1 MAKTYKWRTTFA
13 YQNSLDPNY
22 HLSYGVSP
30 TTYNDWQTA
39 QSGQPGTSGQITYF
53 YRDSNTSYAGEWV
66 DAISSRVA
74 YKVTQT
80 WTTSVDSRNYL
91 TVSVTTV
98 IDSIDR
104 DDIMG
109 NDQNTPGR
117 YINVYK
123 EEGGTAYV
131 SVTDNQVATAH
142 NISGPV
148 NMGTYTFT
156 LAPGQ
161 DLTRN
166 TLYIHNQTVGG
177 SSFDDI
183 WAGVQFQNS
192 LPAETIPGAVYDG
205 SSKWLSHNRAGGDL
219 RIWNGS
225 RWTDNLANIDGGSGV
240 GDPPSLYHDSKWYN
254 QRTFGFE

>member
-1 MAKTYKWRTTFA
+1 MAKNFKWRTTFI
-13 YQNSLDPNY
+13 YKNSLDPNY
-22 HLSYGVSP
+22 HLSYGAVP
-30 TTYNDWQTA
+30 NTYDTWQTA
-39 QSGQPGTSGQITYF
+39 EIGSSGSNTTTYF
-53 YRDSNTSYAGEWV
+53 YRDSNTMYAGEWV
-66 DAISSRVA
+66 DTISSRVA
-74 YKVTQT
+74 YSVTQS
-80 WTTSVDSRNYL
+80 WTTSVDSRNNL

-98 IDSIDR
+98 VNSVVR
-104 DDIMG
+104 DDVRG

-117 YINVYK
+117 NINVYR
-123 EEGGTAYV
+123 EDGGSAYI
-131 SVTDNQVATAH
+131 STTDNLVATAH
-142 NISGPV
+142 TISGSV
-148 NMGTYTFT
+148 SLGTYTFT

-166 TLYIHNQTVGG
+166 TLYIHNQTVGSG
-177 SSFDDI
+177 AFDDI
-183 WAGVQFQNS
+183 WAGVQFQNP

-225 RWTDNLANIDGGSGV
+225 RWTDNLANIDGGAGV

>member
-1 MAKTYKWRTTFA
+1 MAKNFKWRTTFI
-13 YQNSLDPNY
+13 YKNSLDPNY
-22 HLSYGVSP
+22 HLSYGATP
-30 TTYNDWQTA
+30 NTYDTWQTA
-39 QSGQPGTSGQITYF
+39 EIGSSGSNTTTYF
-53 YRDSNTSYAGEWV
+53 YRDSNTMYAGEWV
-66 DAISSRVA
+66 DTISSRVA
-74 YKVTQT
+74 YNVTQS
-80 WTTSVDSRNYL
+80 WTTSVDSRNNL

-98 IDSIDR
+98 VNSVVR
-104 DDIMG
+104 DDIRG

-117 YINVYK
+117 NINVYR
-123 EEGGTAYV
+123 EDGGSAYI
-131 SVTDNQVATAH
+131 STTDNLVATAH
-142 NISGPV
+142 TISGSV
-148 NMGTYTFT
+148 SLGTYTFT

-166 TLYIHNQTVGG
+166 TLYIHNQTVGS

-183 WAGVQFQNS
+183 WAGVQFQNP

>member
-39 QSGQPGTSGQITYF
+39 QSGQPGTSGQIIYF

-66 DAISSRVA
+66 DTISSRVA

-131 SVTDNQVATAH
+131 SVTDNQVAIAH

-161 DLTRN
+161 NLTRN

-205 SSKWLSHNRAGGDL
+205 SSKWLSHNRVGGDL
-219 RIWNGS
+219 RVWNGS

>member
-22 HLSYGVSP
+22 HLSYGISP

-39 QSGQPGTSGQITYF
+39 QSGQPGTCGQITYF

-74 YKVTQT
+74 YKVTQI

>member
-1 MAKTYKWRTTFA
+1 MAKNFKWRTTFI
-13 YQNSLDPNY
+13 YKNSLDPNY
-22 HLSYGVSP
+22 HLSYGATP
-30 TTYNDWQTA
+30 NTYDTWQTA
-39 QSGQPGTSGQITYF
+39 EIGSSGSNTTTYF
-53 YRDSNTSYAGEWV
+53 YRDSNTMYAGEWV

-74 YKVTQT
+74 YSVTQS
-80 WTTSVDSRNYL
+80 WTTSVDSRNNL

-98 IDSIDR
+98 VNSVVR
-104 DDIMG
+104 NDIRG

-117 YINVYK
+117 NINVYR
-123 EEGGTAYV
+123 EDGGSAYI
-131 SVTDNQVATAH
+131 STTDNLVATEH
-142 NISGPV
+142 TISGSV
-148 NMGTYTFT
+148 SLGTYTFT

-166 TLYIHNQTVGG
+166 TLYIHNQTVGS

-183 WAGVQFQNS
+183 WAGVQFQNP

>member
-1 MAKTYKWRTTFA
+1 MAKFYKWRTTFA

-39 QSGQPGTSGQITYF
+39 ESGQPGTSGQIIYF
-53 YRDSNTSYAGEWV
+53 YRDSNTSYAGQWV
-66 DAISSRVA
+66 DTISSRVA

-91 TVSVTTV
+91 TVSVTTM

-131 SVTDNQVATAH
+131 SVTDNYVATDH

-161 DLTRN
+161 NLTRN

-192 LPAETIPGAVYDG
+192 LPAETVPGAVYDG
-205 SSKWLSHNRAGGDL
+205 SSKWLSHNRVGGDL
-219 RIWNGS
+219 RVWNGS
-225 RWTDNLANIDGGSGV
+225 RWTDNLANIDGGTGV

>member
-39 QSGQPGTSGQITYF
+39 ESGQPGTSGQITYF

-66 DAISSRVA
+66 DTISSRVA

-142 NISGPV
+142 NISGSV